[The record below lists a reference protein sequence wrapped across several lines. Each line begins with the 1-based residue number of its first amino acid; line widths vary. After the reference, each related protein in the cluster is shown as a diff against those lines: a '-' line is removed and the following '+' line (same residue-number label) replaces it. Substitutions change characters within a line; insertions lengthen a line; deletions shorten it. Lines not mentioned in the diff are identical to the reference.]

1 MKKNLLLP
9 SDISDAVCCLVSK
22 NKLWA
27 GKKVVISIIANK
39 TAGCFTHKKKSSKL
53 KALLDNCIQRNSSR
67 ETVTQSIE
75 SKIYVTQ
82 YANHAKELTDAI
94 IAEFAGLEDDIHCLL
109 VTAGGDGTCQEVQTA
124 LIKAAYSSEAKRN
137 VVMNKITIL
146 RMPLG
151 TGNDGTD
158 GHNLQETIDL
168 LEGPLHFAN
177 AKAVKVYYEGNPT
190 EEQIKAYG
198 KDPRK
203 FSDKYDERIKDT
215 PWFAFNITSI
225 GIDAYVAFLTDF
237 IKKRLPGN
245 FYHLCV
251 PLSGLLY
258 DPTFP
263 PGTGRFEL
271 YDKDGTLTEE
281 ITTPIE
287 MFTVGAS
294 GYRVY
299 GGGHVIFPN
308 HHNVCVTPK
317 LSLLRL
323 MLENHHF
330 VDGSFG
336 PDLATLHTAEK
347 IKIYYDKPI
356 IMETDGETMLS
367 VPEHFP
373 LIMERTEPCI
383 RILESDN
390 QTIDKG
396 TVRAN

>member
-1 MKKNLLLP
+1 MKENLLSP
-9 SDISDAVCCLVSK
+9 AYIAEAISCLVSK
-22 NKLWA
+22 NKLWEN
-27 GKKVVISIIANK
+27 KKVVITVIANK
-39 TAGCFTHKKKSSKL
+39 TAGCFTHRKKSTKL
-53 KALLDNCIQRNSSR
+53 KNILADAVLRNLSKP
-67 ETVTQSIE
+67 TVTQSVE
-75 SKIYVTQ
+75 SKIYRTK
-82 YANHAKELTDAI
+82 YANHARELTDAV
-94 IAEFAGLEDDIHCLL
+94 IAEYAALDDDIVCLL

-124 LIKAAYSSEAKRN
+124 LIKAAYESETKRN

-146 RMPLG
+146 RLPLG

-158 GHNLQETIDL
+158 GHSLEETIEL

-225 GIDAYVAFLTDF
+225 GIDAYVAYLTDF

-271 YDKDGTLTEE
+271 YDKDGNKTEE

-317 LSLLRL
+317 LGLLRL

-356 IMETDGETMLS
+356 IMETDGETMLL

-396 TVRAN
+396 TVRAE